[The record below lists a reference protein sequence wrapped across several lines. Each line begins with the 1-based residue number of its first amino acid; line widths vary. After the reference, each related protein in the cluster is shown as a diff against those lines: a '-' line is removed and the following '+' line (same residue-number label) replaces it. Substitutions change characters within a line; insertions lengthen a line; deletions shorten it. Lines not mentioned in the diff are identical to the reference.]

1 MTDDKERV
9 EKVYQE
15 QLERIRRERIEKK
28 IEFDGMAYDR
38 ASSQELRSK
47 LIELRDEALKQADF
61 EWAVNLSHV
70 IAWMACVIDIV
81 YSEQE
86 KDNGRRS

>member
-1 MTDDKERV
+1 MMP
-9 EKVYQE
+9 
-15 QLERIRRERIEKK
+15 K

-47 LIELRDEALKQADF
+47 VIELRDEALKQNDF

-70 IAWMACVIDIV
+70 IAWMACAIDVI
-81 YSEQE
+81 YPEQE